1 MKRVENGPMFYPE
14 AKAMVDADVSQSQ
27 LQAAIAA
34 SLEGMDIDVN
44 EAEDWK
50 LRVATFGDLKCIFGD
65 GSIFKLIDI
74 YIYIYTLDSEQHID
88 LSKNHG
94 LEHQFPLNHTLD
106 PILVFQGV
114 DS

>member
-74 YIYIYTLDSEQHID
+74 YIYTRWTANNTL
-88 LSKNHG
+88 
-94 LEHQFPLNHTLD
+94 T
-106 PILVFQGV
+106 FQKTMV
-114 DS
+114 WNINFL